1 MMLTNLEQ
9 HSNCIYII
17 QNCDY
22 LASEHFESVIFDFF
36 PEFAYS
42 A

>member
-1 MMLTNLEQ
+1 MLTNLEQ

-17 QNCDY
+17 KNCDY
-22 LASEHFESVIFDFF
+22 LAEHFESVIFDFF
-36 PEFAYS
+36 PKFVNS